1 MVAIM
6 ARGHFLGVRRCDL
19 QRVEHMAL
27 VYHALRYDRRH
38 GVDVEILPHVDV
50 AAHVVNVFV
59 HVPGGE
65 WLVQERG
72 VNPTTTTEEIPA
84 LPDVLVGVGVAM
96 RHEEDWTQ
104 ALEPIDLMLEA
115 VRSAGADTG
124 AAASLAEVGMVA
136 IPHGRWR
143 YRNPSGEIARTIGAT
158 SATTIV
164 SSVGVLQQTL
174 IADACQAIVE
184 GRVDS
189 ALVAGADAGF
199 RLLRAKRSGMRA
211 EERDQDDEPDVR
223 LEPKAELRHPA
234 EVAAGLVMPVGLY
247 ALMESARRAAAG
259 LSVDA
264 HRDLL
269 AARYARFS
277 EIAAANVDAWT
288 RSPLDAGTIRDAG
301 PRNPMQAFP
310 YTRAHCSSWNV
321 DQAAALLFCSA
332 ECAAARGI
340 DRSRWIFPVA
350 SAESNH
356 MVALSQRADLIRSP
370 GAELTARAVLE
381 IGGVAVEDIDLV
393 ELYSCFPVAVDAFAD
408 PLGLPTDRD
417 LTITGS
423 MAFAGGPYNNYFF
436 QATARAATLLR
447 QGTGRTALLSC
458 VSGILTKQAFALW
471 SINPPRNGFIRR
483 DVTAEVAA
491 ATAEL
496 PVVESY
502 TGGGQIVGCTVL
514 HVRGT
519 APRAVALIDTDG
531 GTRALAVSDAAEVVE
546 GMEHDEWVGRRV
558 TVIAG
563 TLAA

>member
-1 MVAIM
+1 MTRRAIPP
-6 ARGHFLGVRRCDL
+6 RT
-19 QRVEHMAL
+19 
-27 VYHALRYDRRH
+27 
-38 GVDVEILPHVDV
+38 P
-50 AAHVVNVFV
+50 
-59 HVPGGE
+59 
-65 WLVQERG
+65 
-72 VNPTTTTEEIPA
+72 
-84 LPDVLVGVGVAM
+84 VLVGVGVAM
-96 RHEEDWTQ
+96 RREEDWTQ

-115 VRSAGADTG
+115 VRSAGADCG

-136 IPHGRWR
+136 VPRGRWR
-143 YRNPSGEIARTIGAT
+143 YRNPSGEIARAIGAT
-158 SATTIV
+158 GATTIV
-164 SSVGVLQQTL
+164 SSVGVLQQAL
-174 IADACQAIVE
+174 IADACQAIMD

-189 ALVAGADAGF
+189 ALVAGADAGY
-199 RLLRAKRSGMRA
+199 RLLRAKMCGMRA

-234 EVAAGLVMPVGLY
+234 EVAAGLAMPVGLY

-259 LSVDA
+259 LSVGA
-264 HRDLL
+264 HRDRL

-277 EIAAANVDAWT
+277 EIAAANFDSWT
-288 RSPLDAGTIRDAG
+288 RMPLDAATIRDDG

-310 YTRAHCSSWNV
+310 YTRAHCSTWNV

-332 ECAAARGI
+332 ERAAALGI
-340 DRSRWIFPVA
+340 DRSRWVFPLA

-356 MVALSQRADLIRSP
+356 MVALSARADLVRSP
-370 GAELTARAVLE
+370 GADTTARAVLE
-381 IGGVAVEDIDLV
+381 IGGVVAADIDLI

-408 PLGLPTDRD
+408 ALDLPPDRD

-436 QATARAATLLR
+436 QATARAAALLR
-447 QGTGRTALLSC
+447 QGAGRTALLSC

-471 SINPPRNGFIRR
+471 STDPPRDGFIRR

-496 PVVESY
+496 PVVENY

-514 HVRGT
+514 HARGE

-531 GTRALAVSDAAEVVE
+531 GARALTVSYAREAIA
-546 GMEHDEWVGRRV
+546 GMERDEWVGRSV
-558 TVIAG
+558 HVIAG
-563 TLAA
+563 ALAA